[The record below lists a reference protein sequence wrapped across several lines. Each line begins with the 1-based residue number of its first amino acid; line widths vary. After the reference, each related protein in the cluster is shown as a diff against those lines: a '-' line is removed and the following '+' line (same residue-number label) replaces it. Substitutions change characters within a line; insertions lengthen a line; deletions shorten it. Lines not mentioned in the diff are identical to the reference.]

1 MTILPLQKSPGDKI
15 AGVYILHFSPPPG
28 GGGEK
33 ILAWVEKILYLIG
46 MRY

>member
-15 AGVYILHFSPPPG
+15 AGVYILHFSPHTVG
-28 GGGEK
+28 GGGNISLGGK
-33 ILAWVEKILYLIG
+33 NIISI